1 MGKVVKAVAVVG
13 LAIAIAVA
21 APALAGGLVS
31 ALGSIGVTVTT
42 AVATSIVAAT
52 LSLAAGAIMAAVAG
66 RPASAAASPQ
76 TFRQS
81 IVNARIIYGM
91 RRAGGVIAFFHPKK
105 VGKKHYRY
113 FVIAITG
120 HRCAGANRFFL
131 NDEVATVDGSGKV
144 TSGPYAG
151 GAWLWFDR
159 GLADA
164 VANPV
169 FVAECDGKWTTEHRG
184 RNVAKLYAKFEMTD
198 AVVEAGFP
206 NMTVEVMGKDDVR
219 DPRTGVRS
227 YLRNAVAVFY
237 DWMAMPREDG
247 GFGAYADEIP
257 DDDWLSAMVN
267 IADEAVPLR
276 AGGSEERYA
285 FDSMIEIGAPPSEVR
300 GTFVTC
306 CAGSYTYS
314 SGKHLMRPGYWV
326 PVSSRLDEDDLA
338 GPISV
343 PLLSDEGEL
352 ASEVS
357 GTFIDPATLYQ
368 PQPIPTRS
376 VQADDVRQGDYD
388 LPHITSHPRGQRILE
403 IMLRRAQA
411 EKRVSWPM
419 NIMGLGAAAMDTVQL
434 GTARYGLSNYAF
446 VVKNWGLSTDFSVV
460 LGLREENEEIYAWN
474 AAMELLPGEVPMIA
488 KAEPISD
495 TPARAAHQIV
505 AQTVASPATTTAT
518 SIIVEAF
525 RGTLDDARQIDFPA
539 GQIDGLSDAANYRLF
554 YALEDVVQSF
564 TGPDGQAF
572 TGPDGQPFTSVIPA
586 GTYHAAPS
594 DSLDEPANS
603 SFAVVRMVTTA
614 NADGSYPATPTPPP
628 GDGGGGYGG
637 GGRFSQDEIQ
647 A

>member
-1 MGKVVKAVAVVG
+1 MLKAVAVIGV
-13 LAIAIAVA
+13 AIAIAVA
-21 APALAGGLVS
+21 APALAPTLVNI
-31 ALGSIGVTVTT
+31 LGSVGVAVTT

-91 RRAGGVIAFFHPKK
+91 RRAGGVVAFFHPKK

-113 FVIAITG
+113 FVIAIAG

-131 NDEVATVDGSGKV
+131 NDEAVTVDGSGKV
-144 TSGPYAG
+144 TSGAYAG

-159 GLADA
+159 GLGDA
-164 VANPV
+164 VPNPV
-169 FVAECDGKWTTEHRG
+169 FVAECDGKWTADHRG
-184 RNVAKLYAKFEMTD
+184 RSVAKLYAKFEMTD

-206 NMTVEVMGKDDVR
+206 NMTVEVLGKDDVR
-219 DPRTGVRS
+219 DPRTGVRG
-227 YLRNAVAVFY
+227 YFRNAVAVFY

-257 DDDWLSAMVN
+257 DDDWLSAMCNV
-267 IADEAVPLR
+267 ADEPIALR
-276 AGGSEERYA
+276 AGGTEERYA
-285 FDSMIEIGAPPSEVR
+285 FDSVIEVGAAPSEVR

-326 PVSSRLDEDDLA
+326 PVSSHLDEDDLA
-338 GPISV
+338 GPISI

-357 GTFIDPATLYQ
+357 GTFIDPSTLYQ

-376 VQADDVRQGDYD
+376 VPATDVRQGDYD

-419 NIMGLGAAAMDTVQL
+419 NIMGLGVAAMDTVQL
-434 GTARYGLSNYAF
+434 GTPRYGLSNYAF
-446 VVKNWGLSTDFSVV
+446 AVKSWGLSSDFSVV
-460 LGLREENEEIYAWN
+460 LGLREENEDIYAWN
-474 AAMELLPGEVPMIA
+474 DGMELLPGEVPTVA
-488 KAEPISD
+488 KAEPIDVAASYAETAGQAD
-495 TPARAAHQIV
+495 SALEADAAQTAGSVTDGSVSYTPAQIK
-505 AQTVASPATTTAT
+505 
-518 SIIVEAF
+518 
-525 RGTLDDARQIDFPA
+525 
-539 GQIDGLSDAANYRLF
+539 
-554 YALEDVVQSF
+554 ALE
-564 TGPDGQAF
+564 AR
-572 TGPDGQPFTSVIPA
+572 I
-586 GTYHAAPS
+586 AALES
-594 DSLDEPANS
+594 DQ
-603 SFAVVRMVTTA
+603 TA
-614 NADGSYPATPTPPP
+614 
-628 GDGGGGYGG
+628 
-637 GGRFSQDEIQ
+637 
-647 A
+647 